1 MSWFDGIT
9 VSTEPLADHAHGMS
23 PSLQVMQLH
32 NCVHHSWRNASEQ
45 ADRIVREKVIT
56 YFPGTRSHDRDFA
69 EIAGPLSRFLYGH
82 PEVRLEITGRGD
94 FAIDARLGQVRHQE
108 RLSFSEYQSRVQSG
122 WVNIAPLENT
132 PFNQAKSA
140 LKIMEAGYWG
150 VPTLCSPNADNRRFS
165 AAGAVIAEHGEQWHD
180 HLERLLMP
188 EEYQAVTVELQEKI
202 TALADVYQQA
212 RRFTDCWLSTGC

>member
-1 MSWFDGIT
+1 
-9 VSTEPLADHAHGMS
+9 
-23 PSLQVMQLH
+23 
-32 NCVHHSWRNASEQ
+32 
-45 ADRIVREKVIT
+45 
-56 YFPGTRSHDRDFA
+56 
-69 EIAGPLSRFLYGH
+69 
-82 PEVRLEITGRGD
+82 
-94 FAIDARLGQVRHQE
+94 
-108 RLSFSEYQSRVQSG
+108 
-122 WVNIAPLENT
+122 
-132 PFNQAKSA
+132 
-140 LKIMEAGYWG
+140 MEAGYWG